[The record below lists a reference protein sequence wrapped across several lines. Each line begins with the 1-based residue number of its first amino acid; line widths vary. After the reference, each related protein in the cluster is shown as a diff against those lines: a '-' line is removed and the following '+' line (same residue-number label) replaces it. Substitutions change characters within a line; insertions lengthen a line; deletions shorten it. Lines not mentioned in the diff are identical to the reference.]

1 MYRMALNKHLS
12 RTMSAYLIHSSDA
25 DFPVSH
31 PMWTFG
37 PVTSQSPGI
46 SGTPARRGAQGTG
59 LHLGFAATIGSNAT
73 VQEHGAQPQQSVG
86 AAEPSWGRAFESAGP

>member
-1 MYRMALNKHLS
+1 MYRTALNKHLS

-37 PVTSQSPGI
+37 PVTSQSPGTL
-46 SGTPARRGAQGTG
+46 GTPARRGAQGTG
-59 LHLGFAATIGSNAT
+59 LHLGFAATIGSNTT